1 MYLSSR
7 LREGEELPVW
17 ELQSFITM
25 GKDFYK
31 ILGIERNATNEEV
44 KKGYRRMALRYHP
57 DKNDHPQA
65 EEQFKEVV
73 AAFEVLSN
81 KEKREL
87 YDQFGE
93 EGLRCEDEP
102 DPATFGQPTSDMV
115 PFMCAV
121 GGTVL
126 FAFAAFKT
134 FQFFTRK
141 KEPDSNTDGSSSD

>member
-1 MYLSSR
+1 
-7 LREGEELPVW
+7 
-17 ELQSFITM
+17 M
-25 GKDFYK
+25 GKDYYK
-31 ILGIERNATNEEV
+31 ILGIERNASSDDV

-65 EEQFKEVV
+65 EEHFKEVV
-73 AAFEVLSN
+73 AAFEVLSD
-81 KEKREL
+81 KEKRQI

-93 EGLRCEDEP
+93 EGLRIGNE
-102 DPATFGQPTSDMV
+102 PATFAQPTSDML

-126 FAFAAFKT
+126 FAFAAYKT

-141 KEPDSNTDGSSSD
+141 KEPAANSDGSTSD

>member
-1 MYLSSR
+1 
-7 LREGEELPVW
+7 
-17 ELQSFITM
+17 M
-25 GKDFYK
+25 GKDYYK
-31 ILGIERNATNEEV
+31 ILGIEQNATNEEV

-81 KEKREL
+81 KEKREI

-93 EGLRCEDEP
+93 EGLRCEDGP
-102 DPATFGQPTSDMV
+102 DPATFAQPTSDMV

-126 FAFAAFKT
+126 FAFAAYKT

-141 KEPDSNTDGSSSD
+141 KEPASNTDGSSSD

>member
-1 MYLSSR
+1 
-7 LREGEELPVW
+7 
-17 ELQSFITM
+17 M
-25 GKDFYK
+25 GKDYYK
-31 ILGIERNATNEEV
+31 ILGLERNATNDEI

-73 AAFEVLSN
+73 AAFEVLSD
-81 KEKREL
+81 KEKREI

-93 EGLRCEDEP
+93 EGLRCGDEQNS
-102 DPATFGQPTSDMV
+102 ATFAQPTSDMV

-126 FAFAAFKT
+126 FAFAAYKT

-141 KEPDSNTDGSSSD
+141 KEPASNTDGSSSD

>member
-1 MYLSSR
+1 
-7 LREGEELPVW
+7 
-17 ELQSFITM
+17 M
-25 GKDFYK
+25 GKDYYK
-31 ILGIERNATNEEV
+31 ILGLERNATNEEI

-73 AAFEVLSN
+73 AAFEVLSD
-81 KEKREL
+81 KEKREI

-93 EGLRCEDEP
+93 EGLRCGDEQNA
-102 DPATFGQPTSDMV
+102 ATFGQPTSDMV

-126 FAFAAFKT
+126 FAFAAYKT

-141 KEPDSNTDGSSSD
+141 KEPASNTDGSSSD

>member
-1 MYLSSR
+1 
-7 LREGEELPVW
+7 
-17 ELQSFITM
+17 M
-25 GKDFYK
+25 GKDYYK
-31 ILGIERNATNEEV
+31 ILGIERNASGDEV

-73 AAFEVLSN
+73 AAFEVLSD
-81 KEKREL
+81 KEKRQI

-93 EGLRCEDEP
+93 EGLRIDDE
-102 DPATFGQPTSDMV
+102 PATFAQPTSDML

-126 FAFAAFKT
+126 FAFAAYKT

-141 KEPDSNTDGSSSD
+141 KEPATNRDGSGSD